1 MDNTQ
6 TAMQRNPERNT
17 NSAFALAKAAAA
29 TQAAT
34 SPALD
39 RRVAMPLAAA
49 LAAGLLLALAEMP
62 ATAQSQQD
70 AAASI
75 VIDPAS
81 LPPLV
86 PESTTPPEPVPAI
99 MAPGDYEW
107 APERSPAGDVVMVVS
122 LPQQLVHVYRGG
134 VRIGVSTISSGRP
147 GHDTPTG
154 VFTILQKKKMHHS
167 TLYDDAPMPF
177 MQRLTW
183 DGVALHAGKLP
194 GYPASHGCIRLP
206 AEFAELLYDVTGHD
220 NVVIVADD
228 IGYAD
233 AVVHPGDRLNADV
246 LALVA
251 KARMEDAT
259 EVAKNDV
266 VQPSARAGVGSAAG
280 M

>member
-1 MDNTQ
+1 MDAKRTRMHYG
-6 TAMQRNPERNT
+6 AER
-17 NSAFALAKAAAA
+17 AEEAAI
-29 TQAAT
+29 
-34 SPALD
+34 LD

-49 LAAGLLLALAEMP
+49 LAVGLVMALVESP
-62 ATAQSQQD
+62 ATAQSQGGD
-70 AAASI
+70 APSV

-81 LPPLV
+81 LPP
-86 PESTTPPEPVPAI
+86 STPREAPAPPVPTI

-107 APERSPAGDVVMVVS
+107 DPSRSLAGDVVIVVS

-134 VRIGVSTISSGRP
+134 VRIGTSTISSGKP

-154 VFTILQKKKMHHS
+154 VFTILQKQKMHHS

-183 DGVALHAGKLP
+183 DGVAMHAGRLP

-206 AEFAELLYDVTGHD
+206 AEFAEALYGVTDHD
-220 NVVIVADD
+220 NVVIVADE

-233 AVVHPGDRLNADV
+233 DVVHPGDRLNQDV

-251 KARMEDAT
+251 RARVEEGA
-259 EVAKNDV
+259 EVAANDAAAGA
-266 VQPSARAGVGSAAG
+266 ARAGTGSAAA

>member
-1 MDNTQ
+1 MDAKKTRMHYG
-6 TAMQRNPERNT
+6 AER
-17 NSAFALAKAAAA
+17 AEEAAI
-29 TQAAT
+29 
-34 SPALD
+34 LD

-49 LAAGLLLALAEMP
+49 LAVGLLLALAESP
-62 ATAQSQQD
+62 ATAQAQAD
-70 AAASI
+70 APSI

-81 LPPLV
+81 LPAPV
-86 PESTTPPEPVPAI
+86 PGEAPAPAVPAI

-107 APERSPAGDVVMVVS
+107 DPSRSLAGDVVIVVS
-122 LPQQLVHVYRGG
+122 LPQQLAHVYRGG
-134 VRIGVSTISSGRP
+134 VRIGTSTISSGRP

-154 VFTILQKKKMHHS
+154 VFTILQKQKMHRS

-183 DGVALHAGKLP
+183 DGVAMHAGRLP

-206 AEFAELLYDVTGHD
+206 AEFAEALYGVTDHD

-228 IGYAD
+228 IGYAED
-233 AVVHPGDRLNADV
+233 VVHPGDKLNPDV

-251 KARMEDAT
+251 RARMEEGT
-259 EVAKNDV
+259 EVAANDAPAGV
-266 VQPSARAGVGSAAG
+266 ARAGTGSAAG